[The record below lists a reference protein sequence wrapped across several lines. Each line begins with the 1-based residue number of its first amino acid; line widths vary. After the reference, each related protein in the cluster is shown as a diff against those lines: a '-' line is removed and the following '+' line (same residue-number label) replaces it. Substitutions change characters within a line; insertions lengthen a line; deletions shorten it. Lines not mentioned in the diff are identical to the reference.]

1 MIWQSYSADHR
12 SVHTACESFTQH
24 VRIKKNQKKKP
35 ASVKQ
40 KIDFFFLPPPD
51 VLDVT
56 GSDA

>member
-24 VRIKKNQKKKP
+24 VRIKKKTKKKNCQRETKDP
-35 ASVKQ
+35 
-40 KIDFFFLPPPD
+40 FFFLPPPD